1 LEANDLILVGSGAQ
15 ADDQAFEKLFIDWYG
30 PLHGYASS
38 VLRDENQAEEAVQ
51 AVFCRLLERWGQLRI
66 QTSMK
71 AYLYGC
77 VYHECVTWMR
87 REKSRRAFRTGV
99 LAWLGMTG
107 GGAAGRASDKAG
119 RASDNVEARE
129 LEQRFERAL
138 DKLPK
143 QCRAIFQLSR
153 FSGLK
158 YREIAEQL
166 GISVKT
172 VETQMAK
179 ALRHLRRQLADFLE

>member
-1 LEANDLILVGSGAQ
+1 LEANDLILVGSGVQ
-15 ADDQAFEKLFIDWYG
+15 ADDQAFEKLFNDWYG

-38 VLRDENQAEEAVQ
+38 VLRDEHLAEEAVQ
-51 AVFCRLLERWGQLRI
+51 TVFCRLWERWGQLRI

-77 VYHECVTWMR
+77 VYHECVNWMR
-87 REKSRRAFRTGV
+87 REKSRRAFRTGI

-107 GGAAGRASDKAG
+107 GGAAGRASDK
-119 RASDNVEARE
+119 VEARE

-143 QCRAIFQLSR
+143 QRRAIFQLSR